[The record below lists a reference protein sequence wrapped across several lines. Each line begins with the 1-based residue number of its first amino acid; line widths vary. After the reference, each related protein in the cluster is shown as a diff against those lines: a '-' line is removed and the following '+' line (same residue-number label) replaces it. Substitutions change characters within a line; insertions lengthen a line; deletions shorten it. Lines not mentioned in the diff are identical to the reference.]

1 VPRSRSL
8 WGEVPV
14 RSLAT
19 AATRLAGQ
27 EQLSR
32 ELRLPLAHLLRE
44 ASAGLRRRMPLPI
57 RLRVAF
63 GQFLVGLDD
72 FAAGLVDPIDY
83 P

>member
-1 VPRSRSL
+1 MPRSRSL

-19 AATRLAGQ
+19 AADPAHQAGAAP
-27 EQLSR
+27 R
-32 ELRLPLAHLLRE
+32 ELRLPLAHLLSE
-44 ASAGLRRRMPLPI
+44 AGAGLRRGMPLPI

-63 GQFLVGLDD
+63 GELLVGLDD
-72 FAAGLVDPIDY
+72 FAAGLVDPID